1 MAVLI
6 DKSPFFGEIM
16 SKWDDYKKTYRVDTT
31 LIDCARSGDFY
42 SLVNLLS
49 NTPDINIDETNSSGY
64 SALMLAVYNNEK
76 DCCEALLRCG
86 ADVNSADNVGNTVL
100 MASAY
105 KGNLE
110 IFKLLL
116 EFGSNPQLT
125 NKTNMTA
132 RDWALM
138 FNRKNIIDYLNKTYP
153 AKADSKFKGIVKFI
167 ALSSMMVMKRMSSI
181 NQKN

>member
-1 MAVLI
+1 
-6 DKSPFFGEIM
+6 
-16 SKWDDYKKTYRVDTT
+16 
-31 LIDCARSGDFY
+31 
-42 SLVNLLS
+42 
-49 NTPDINIDETNSSGY
+49 
-64 SALMLAVYNNEK
+64 MLAVYNNEK

-153 AKADSKFKGIVKFI
+153 AKADSKFKSIVKFI
-167 ALSSMMVMKRMSSI
+167 ALSPMMVMKRLLLI
-181 NQKN
+181 NS

>member
-1 MAVLI
+1 MAVFI
-6 DKSPFFGEIM
+6 DKSLFLGVTM

-49 NTPDINIDETNSSGY
+49 NNPDININETNSSGY

-86 ADVNSADNVGNTVL
+86 ADVNSTDHVGNTVL

-138 FNRKNIIDYLNKTYP
+138 FNRKAIIDYLNTTHPGKT
-153 AKADSKFKGIVKFI
+153 DHKFKSIVKFI
-167 ALSSMMVMKRMSSI
+167 ALSSMMAIKRLVSVS
-181 NQKN
+181 